1 MAHINLLPWR
11 EELRNERQ
19 KTFII
24 NMVIALVFAG
34 LVLGAVI
41 LVANSLI
48 DEQNKRNAFLQN
60 EIAQVNK
67 KIKEIEK
74 IEKEKERLL
83 ARMEAIQNLQSSR
96 PKVVKVLDA
105 IVRIVPDGVNFNS
118 MTRQGNSISFKGKA
132 ESNSRVSVL
141 MNQIDANSEL
151 DEANLQIIS
160 KAGSAQD
167 RVKTFSLQ
175 VNESKPKNNGENE

>member
-1 MAHINLLPWR
+1 
-11 EELRNERQ
+11 
-19 KTFII
+19 
-24 NMVIALVFAG
+24 
-34 LVLGAVI
+34 
-41 LVANSLI
+41 
-48 DEQNKRNAFLQN
+48 
-60 EIAQVNK
+60 
-67 KIKEIEK
+67 
-74 IEKEKERLL
+74 
-83 ARMEAIQNLQSSR
+83 MEAIQNLQSSR

-151 DEANLQIIS
+151 DEANLEIIS